1 MRTPA
6 TIDTGRLLR
15 ELSDFLR
22 IPSVSTSVSHNA
34 DCRAAAEWV
43 AGELRRLGCRDVQF
57 LASDT
62 HPVVWGVGPEV
73 PGAPTLLVYGH
84 YDVQPPDP
92 LDEWTTP
99 PFEPTVRDG
108 QLFARGAADDKG
120 QVFCLL
126 KALEALGRPPVN
138 FRFLI
143 EGEEEYGSRVLFD
156 LLRRE
161 PERTRADVVLI
172 ADMAYI
178 APRWPAVYTTLRGLC
193 YAEITVRTAKSDLH
207 SGEFGGAAPNAHE
220 ELARL
225 LGRLKTPDGKIHIP
239 GLYAAVKR
247 PSRLE
252 LATWKRLPFE
262 VGDFLKHRVQ
272 AKALTGLKS
281 YSVLERLWALPTF
294 EIHGIMG
301 GFTGEGAKTVIP
313 AEATAKV
320 SLRLVPNQKLKA
332 VERQLAAAVK
342 RLAPK
347 YVQASVKFLHGAD
360 PATVKVTHPAFQL
373 LDQAFREVVGRGTV
387 PARAGGSIPVVPAL
401 GKGGAPVILTGI
413 GLPDDRL
420 HAPNEKL
427 DLKQLWDGIRV
438 FRRFYQL
445 LGSKGV

>member
-1 MRTPA
+1 MET
-6 TIDTGRLLR
+6 DRLLR
-15 ELSDFLR
+15 ELTDFLR
-22 IPSVSTSVSHNA
+22 IPSVSTLPAHNA

-43 AGELRRLGCRDVQF
+43 AGELRQLGCRDVQF

-62 HPVVWGVGPEV
+62 HPVVWAVGPEV
-73 PGAPTLLVYGH
+73 RGAPTLLLYGH

-92 LDEWTTP
+92 LAEWTTP

-108 QLFARGAADDKG
+108 KLFARGSADDKG

-126 KALEALGRPPVN
+126 KAVEATGRLPVN
-138 FRFLI
+138 LRFLI
-143 EGEEEYGSRVLFD
+143 EGEEEHGSRVLFE

-172 ADMAYI
+172 ADMSYV
-178 APRWPAVYTTLRGLC
+178 APKWPAVYTTLRGLC

-220 ELARL
+220 ELVRL
-225 LGRLKTPDGKIHIP
+225 LDRLKTPDGKIHVP
-239 GLYAAVKR
+239 GLYSAVRR
-247 PSRLE
+247 PAKAE
-252 LATWKRLPFE
+252 LATWRSLPFKE
-262 VGDFLKHRVQ
+262 SDFLKHRVQ
-272 AKALTGLKS
+272 AKALTGLKA
-281 YSVLERLWALPTF
+281 YSVLERLWA
-294 EIHGIMG
+294 
-301 GFTGEGAKTVIP
+301 A
-313 AEATAKV
+313 ATAKV
-320 SLRLVPNQKLKA
+320 SLRLVPDQKLKT

-342 RLAPK
+342 RFAPR
-347 YVQASVKFLHGAD
+347 YVRASVTFLHGAD
-360 PATVKVTHPAFQL
+360 PATVKVTHPAFAL
-373 LDQAFREVVGRGTV
+373 LDQAFREVVGRGTI

-401 GKGGAPVILTGI
+401 GRGGAPVILTGI

-438 FRRFYQL
+438 FRRFYEL

>member
-1 MRTPA
+1 MNA
-6 TIDTGRLLR
+6 IDTDRLLR
-15 ELSDFLR
+15 ELTEFLR
-22 IPSVSTSVSHNA
+22 IPSVSTSASHNA

-43 AGELRRLGCRDVQF
+43 AGELRRLGCREVQF

-62 HPVVWGVGPEV
+62 HAVVGGVGPEV
-73 PGAPTLLVYGH
+73 PGSPTLLVYGH
-84 YDVQPPDP
+84 YDVQPPEP

-108 QLFARGAADDKG
+108 KLFARGAADDKG
-120 QVFCLL
+120 QVFCRL
-126 KALEALGRPPVN
+126 KAMGRRSGRPPVN

-143 EGEEEYGSRVLFD
+143 EGEEEHGSRVLFE

-161 PERTRADVVLI
+161 PERTRADAVLI

-193 YAEITVRTAKSDLH
+193 YAEINVRTAKSDLH

-225 LGRLKTPDGKIHIP
+225 LGRLKTPDGKVHIP
-239 GLYAAVKR
+239 GLYASVKR

-252 LATWKRLPFE
+252 LATWKRLPFKE
-262 VGDFLKHRVQ
+262 GEFLKHRVQ
-272 AKALTGLKS
+272 AKALTGLKA

-320 SLRLVPNQKLKA
+320 SLRLVPNQRLKV
-332 VERQLAAAVK
+332 VERQLTAAVK
-342 RLAPK
+342 RFAPK
-347 YVQASVKFLHGAD
+347 YVQASIRFLHGAD
-360 PATVKVTHPAFQL
+360 PAVVPVDHPAFRL
-373 LDQAFREVVGRGTV
+373 LDRAFREWVGRGTFAV
-387 PARAGGSIPVVPAL
+387 RVGVSIAVVPEL
-401 GKGGAPVILTGI
+401 REI
-413 GLPDDRL
+413 GVRATLRGL
-420 HAPNEKL
+420 
-427 DLKQLWDGIRV
+427 
-438 FRRFYQL
+438 
-445 LGSKGV
+445 

>member
-1 MRTPA
+1 M
-6 TIDTGRLLR
+6 DTDRLLR
-15 ELSDFLR
+15 ELADFLR
-22 IPSVSTSVSHNA
+22 IPSVSTNPSHNA

-73 PGAPTLLVYGH
+73 PGAPTLLIYGH
-84 YDVQPPDP
+84 YDVQPAEP

-108 QLFARGAADDKG
+108 KLFARGAADDKG

-126 KALEALGRPPVN
+126 KAIEARGGRPPVN

-143 EGEEEYGSRVLFD
+143 EGEEEHGSRVLFE
-156 LLRRE
+156 LLRRAA
-161 PERTRADVVLI
+161 ERTRADVVLI
-172 ADMAYI
+172 ADMAYV

-193 YAEITVRTAKSDLH
+193 YAEISVRTAKSDLH

-225 LGRLKTPDGKIHIP
+225 LGRLKTPDGKVHIP
-239 GLYAAVKR
+239 GLYAPVRR
-247 PSRLE
+247 PSKVE
-252 LATWKRLPFE
+252 LATWKRLPFKE
-262 VGDFLKHRVQ
+262 SGFLKHRVR
-272 AKALTGLKS
+272 AKALTGLKAH
-281 YSVLERLWALPTF
+281 SVLERLWALPTF

-301 GFTGEGAKTVIP
+301 GFTGDGAKTVIP

-320 SLRLVPNQKLKA
+320 RLGVVPDQKLK
-332 VERQLAAAVK
+332 VGERQRAAAVR

-347 YVQASVKFLHGAD
+347 HVQASVKFLHGAD
-360 PATVKVTHPAFQL
+360 PATVQGTHPAFKL

-438 FRRFYQL
+438 FGRFYEL
-445 LGSKGV
+445 LRTM

>member
-1 MRTPA
+1 M
-6 TIDTGRLLR
+6 DTLDTTRLLR

-22 IPSVSTSVSHNA
+22 IPSVSTNASHNA

-43 AGELRRLGCRDVQF
+43 AGELRRLGCREVAF
-57 LASDT
+57 LASGT

-73 PGAPTLLVYGH
+73 PGAPTLLLYGH
-84 YDVQPPDP
+84 YDVQPPEP

-99 PFEPTVRDG
+99 PFEPSVRDG
-108 QLFARGAADDKG
+108 RLFARGAADDKG

-126 KALEALGRPPVN
+126 KAIEAAGRPPVN

-161 PERTRADVVLI
+161 PERTRADAVLI
-172 ADMAYI
+172 ADMAYV
-178 APRWPAVYTTLRGLC
+178 APRWPAVYTTLRGIC
-193 YAEITVRTAKSDLH
+193 YAEISVRTAKSDLH

-220 ELARL
+220 ELLRL
-225 LGRLKTPDGKIHIP
+225 LGRLKTSDGKIHVP

-247 PSRLE
+247 PSKRE
-252 LATWKRLPFE
+252 LATWKRLPFKE
-262 VGDFLKHRVQ
+262 AEFLKHRVQ
-272 AKALTGLKS
+272 AKALTGLKP

-294 EIHGIMG
+294 EIHGITG

-320 SLRLVPNQKLKA
+320 SLRLVPDQKLKT
-332 VERQLAAAVK
+332 VQRQLAAAVK
-342 RLAPK
+342 RLAPR
-347 YVQASVKFLHGAD
+347 YVQASVRFLHGAD
-360 PATVKVTHPAFQL
+360 PATVEVTHPAFQL

-427 DLKQLWDGIRV
+427 DLTQLWDGIKV
-438 FRRFYQL
+438 FRRFFEL
-445 LGSKGV
+445 AGAKGL

>member
-1 MRTPA
+1 MNA
-6 TIDTGRLLR
+6 IDTDRLLR
-15 ELSDFLR
+15 ELTEFLR
-22 IPSVSTSVSHNA
+22 IPSVSTSASHNA

-43 AGELRRLGCRDVQF
+43 AGELRRLGCREVQF

-84 YDVQPPDP
+84 YDVQPPEP

-108 QLFARGAADDKG
+108 KLFARGAADDKG

-126 KALEALGRPPVN
+126 KAMQATANRPPVN

-143 EGEEEYGSRVLFD
+143 EGEEEYGSRVLFE

-161 PERTRADVVLI
+161 PERTRADAVLI
-172 ADMAYI
+172 ADMAYV
-178 APRWPAVYTTLRGLC
+178 APRWPAVYTMLRGLC
-193 YAEITVRTAKSDLH
+193 YAEISVRTAKSDLH

-225 LGRLKTPDGKIHIP
+225 LSRLKTPDGKVHIP
-239 GLYAAVKR
+239 GLYAPVKR
-247 PSRLE
+247 PSKGE
-252 LATWKRLPFE
+252 LATWKRLPFKE
-262 VGDFLKHRVQ
+262 GEFLKHRVQ
-272 AKALTGLKS
+272 AKALTGLKA
-281 YSVLERLWALPTF
+281 YTVLERLWALPTF
-294 EIHGIMG
+294 EIHGITG
-301 GFTGEGAKTVIP
+301 GFTGDGAKTVIP

-332 VERQLAAAVK
+332 VERQLAATVR

-347 YVQASVKFLHGAD
+347 HVQASVKFLHGAD
-360 PATVKVTHPAFQL
+360 PATVKVTHP
-373 LDQAFREVVGRGTV
+373 
-387 PARAGGSIPVVPAL
+387 L

-438 FRRFYQL
+438 FGRFYEL
-445 LGSKGV
+445 LGSRGVS

>member
-1 MRTPA
+1 M
-6 TIDTGRLLR
+6 DTERLLR

-22 IPSVSTSVSHNA
+22 IPSVSTNPSHDA

-43 AGELRRLGCRDVQF
+43 AGELRRVGCRDVQF
-57 LASDT
+57 LASAS

-73 PGAPTLLVYGH
+73 PGAATLLLYGH

-92 LDEWTTP
+92 LAEWTTP
-99 PFEPTVRDG
+99 PFEPTVRG
-108 QLFARGAADDKG
+108 GKLFARGAADDKG

-126 KALEALGRPPVN
+126 KAIEATGGRPPVN

-143 EGEEEYGSRVLFD
+143 EGEEEFGSRVLFD

-161 PERTRADVVLI
+161 PERTRADAVLI

-178 APRWPAVYTTLRGLC
+178 APGWPAVYTALRGIC
-193 YAEITVRTAKSDLH
+193 YAEITVRTARSDLH

-225 LGRLKTPDGKIHIP
+225 LGRLKTPDGKIHVP
-239 GLYAAVKR
+239 GLYAAVARPTKR
-247 PSRLE
+247 E
-252 LATWKRLPFE
+252 LAAWKRLPFKE
-262 VGDFLKHRVQ
+262 SDFLKRRVQ

-294 EIHGIMG
+294 EIHGITG
-301 GFTGEGAKTVIP
+301 GFTAEGAKTVIP

-320 SLRLVPNQKLKA
+320 SLRLVPKQKLKT

-342 RLAPK
+342 RLVPR
-347 YVQASVKFLHGAD
+347 YVEASVRFLHGAD
-360 PATVKVTHPAFQL
+360 PATVRVTHPAFKL
-373 LDQAFREVVGRGTV
+373 LDRAFADVVGRGTV
-387 PARAGGSIPVVPAL
+387 PARAGGSIPVVSAL
-401 GKGGAPVILTGI
+401 GKGGTPVILTGI

-420 HAPNEKL
+420 HAPNEKV
-427 DLKQLWDGIRV
+427 DLRQLWDGISV
-438 FRRFYQL
+438 FRRFYEL
-445 LGSKGV
+445 LGRDGR